1 MLESEHASLSSSQ
14 AAASSNATQNNANSQ
29 LSGSN
34 GNGASLSAPMT
45 SHGMINATN
54 SSSNQTLHSSSIN
67 TSSSGSRGLN
77 PLLSNHFSHQN
88 TNSSNNGISGG
99 NGSTTKHCNAPSV
112 APAIFNRYSMRCGRI
127 LDIPNNDYC
136 WRWTGF
142 NYGVDLLM
150 LFSNNQ
156 LMIKRNVNTHPTT
169 QRCVYCSALNVF
181 GKKRDV
187 KSCRFTAN
195 VNRFVRRC
203 QNLEIFV
210 HISMHCSLKLLRYS
224 VLMNDFMQLG

>member
-169 QRCVYCSALNVF
+169 QRCVYCSALNIF
-181 GKKRDV
+181 GQRL
-187 KSCRFTAN
+187 SEFR
-195 VNRFVRRC
+195 NRRTYLNAL
-203 QNLEIFV
+203 QLEIV
-210 HISMHCSLKLLRYS
+210 KI
-224 VLMNDFMQLG
+224 